1 MRHIWNFA
9 PKLEKSRYYVILKK
23 YQIFE
28 FFVPKIWIFIQKGLE
43 TIAKKSILINF
54 CQNISSNWKFEF
66 FLDLNFWPKKIQF
79 FLQNWIKP
87 KLASWNSVV
96 FVLEVCE
103 ASSDYGSTMLRI
115 FELRNPTNLTGRF
128 PSTVA
133 LHAKVEELEDAA
145 ANVKTD
151 NKINSRELQLPNI
164 VQPLSLLPDWR

>member
-1 MRHIWNFA
+1 M
-9 PKLEKSRYYVILKK
+9 
-23 YQIFE
+23 
-28 FFVPKIWIFIQKGLE
+28 
-43 TIAKKSILINF
+43 
-54 CQNISSNWKFEF
+54 
-66 FLDLNFWPKKIQF
+66 
-79 FLQNWIKP
+79 
-87 KLASWNSVV
+87 V
-96 FVLEVCE
+96 FVLKVCE

>member
-1 MRHIWNFA
+1 M
-9 PKLEKSRYYVILKK
+9 
-23 YQIFE
+23 
-28 FFVPKIWIFIQKGLE
+28 G
-43 TIAKKSILINF
+43 
-54 CQNISSNWKFEF
+54 
-66 FLDLNFWPKKIQF
+66 
-79 FLQNWIKP
+79 
-87 KLASWNSVV
+87 

>member
-1 MRHIWNFA
+1 MCKINVFSFKIGLNK
-9 PKLEKSRYYVILKK
+9 KLHLEI
-23 YQIFE
+23 QW
-28 FFVPKIWIFIQKGLE
+28 FFVLK
-43 TIAKKSILINF
+43 
-54 CQNISSNWKFEF
+54 
-66 FLDLNFWPKKIQF
+66 
-79 FLQNWIKP
+79 
-87 KLASWNSVV
+87 
-96 FVLEVCE
+96 VCE

>member
-1 MRHIWNFA
+1 MD
-9 PKLEKSRYYVILKK
+9 
-23 YQIFE
+23 
-28 FFVPKIWIFIQKGLE
+28 FVF
-43 TIAKKSILINF
+43 
-54 CQNISSNWKFEF
+54 
-66 FLDLNFWPKKIQF
+66 
-79 FLQNWIKP
+79 
-87 KLASWNSVV
+87 
-96 FVLEVCE
+96 EVCE

-145 ANVKTD
+145 AAVKTD

>member
-1 MRHIWNFA
+1 MH
-9 PKLEKSRYYVILKK
+9 LEI
-23 YQIFE
+23 QC
-28 FFVPKIWIFIQKGLE
+28 FFVLK
-43 TIAKKSILINF
+43 
-54 CQNISSNWKFEF
+54 
-66 FLDLNFWPKKIQF
+66 
-79 FLQNWIKP
+79 
-87 KLASWNSVV
+87 
-96 FVLEVCE
+96 VCE

>member
-1 MRHIWNFA
+1 M
-9 PKLEKSRYYVILKK
+9 
-23 YQIFE
+23 
-28 FFVPKIWIFIQKGLE
+28 
-43 TIAKKSILINF
+43 
-54 CQNISSNWKFEF
+54 
-66 FLDLNFWPKKIQF
+66 
-79 FLQNWIKP
+79 
-87 KLASWNSVV
+87 V

-145 ANVKTD
+145 ANAANVKTD

>member
-1 MRHIWNFA
+1 M
-9 PKLEKSRYYVILKK
+9 
-23 YQIFE
+23 
-28 FFVPKIWIFIQKGLE
+28 
-43 TIAKKSILINF
+43 
-54 CQNISSNWKFEF
+54 
-66 FLDLNFWPKKIQF
+66 
-79 FLQNWIKP
+79 
-87 KLASWNSVV
+87 V